1 MIRAIIPS
9 TITAKKASRRLAAAR
24 LSPSFK
30 TTADH
35 LRFRPKSTLTASS
48 RNMIVIR
55 RNNQAVS
62 KRQQHKKSTL
72 AISGKN
78 NTTTATEQLSSQ
90 QIRSIFLSAA
100 IPMVGFG
107 FMDNFVMITA
117 GQAIDNSLGVQM
129 GLATMVSYR
138 LCIDLQCVTRKAKE
152 LNSRLFLFKLLQT
165 AAAMGQV
172 VSDVSGVMFGDTL
185 ARLFK
190 VSSAQLSASQRKLA
204 AVHRL
209 RLAGA
214 VLGVIAG
221 CTLGATALYIV
232 PDRNNQHDNGSSA
245 AIMENSSSSNS
256 VHHQQQ
262 KEVQIKEQL
271 LYRLQKVL
279 NDVMTNQEEKW
290 YSRDARCTLYVNETL
305 SSCIPSNSDNSL
317 KQYFGKNK
325 VIGRG
330 SPAIIDRLDGGGEN
344 KDEKDSAAI
353 IRSTKESRCIVF
365 TNTIYVPVLAD
376 NNISD
381 SNILGILKVELQ
393 NGSFYSGSEIKD
405 AKRVARNL
413 GFFMNHMM

>member
-129 GLATMVSYR
+129 GLATM
-138 LCIDLQCVTRKAKE
+138 
-152 LNSRLFLFKLLQT
+152 T

>member
-30 TTADH
+30 TTSDH

-129 GLATMVSYR
+129 GLATM
-138 LCIDLQCVTRKAKE
+138 
-152 LNSRLFLFKLLQT
+152 T

>member
-9 TITAKKASRRLAAAR
+9 TITAKKASRPLAAAR

-30 TTADH
+30 TTVDH
-35 LRFRPKSTLTASS
+35 LRFRPKSTLAASS

-129 GLATMVSYR
+129 GLATM
-138 LCIDLQCVTRKAKE
+138 
-152 LNSRLFLFKLLQT
+152 T

-190 VSSAQLSASQRKLA
+190 VSSAQLSASQRELA
-204 AVHRL
+204 AVQIHRL

-214 VLGVIAG
+214 ILGVIAG

-256 VHHQQQ
+256 VNHQQQ

-290 YSRDARCTLYVNETL
+290 YSRDARCTLFVNEP
-305 SSCIPSNSDNSL
+305 SSNSIPSNSDDSL
-317 KQYFGKNK
+317 KRYFGKNK

-330 SPAIIDRLDGGGEN
+330 SPAIIDRLDGRGEN
-344 KDEKDSAAI
+344 KDEQDSAAI
-353 IRSTKESRCIVF
+353 IQSVKESRCIVF

-393 NGSFYSGSEIKD
+393 NGSFYSGSKIND

>member
-1 MIRAIIPS
+1 MIRTIIPS
-9 TITAKKASRRLAAAR
+9 TITVKEGSRRLAAAR
-24 LSPSFK
+24 LSPSYK
-30 TTADH
+30 TTVDH
-35 LRFRPKSTLTASS
+35 LRLRPKSTLVNSS
-48 RNMIVIR
+48 RNTIVIR
-55 RNNQAVS
+55 RNNQTVS

-72 AISGKN
+72 AISGKSN
-78 NTTTATEQLSSQ
+78 TTTTTTTATEQLSSK

-129 GLATMVSYR
+129 GLATM
-138 LCIDLQCVTRKAKE
+138 
-152 LNSRLFLFKLLQT
+152 T

-190 VSSAQLSASQRKLA
+190 VSSAQLSASQRELA
-204 AVHRL
+204 AVQIHRL

-214 VLGVIAG
+214 ILGVIAG
-221 CTLGATALYIV
+221 CTLGAAALYIV
-232 PDRNNQHDNGSSA
+232 PDRNTQHDNGSSS
-245 AIMENSSSSNS
+245 AIMENSSSNSSSSSSSGSNS

-271 LYRLQKVL
+271 LHRLQKVL

-290 YSRDARCTLYVNETL
+290 YSRDARCTLFVNEP
-305 SSCIPSNSDNSL
+305 SSNSIPSNSDDSL
-317 KQYFGKNK
+317 KRYFGKNK

-330 SPAIIDRLDGGGEN
+330 SPAIIDRLDGRGEN

-353 IRSTKESRCIVF
+353 IQSVKESRCIVF
-365 TNTIYVPVLAD
+365 TNTIYVPVLAH
-376 NNISD
+376 NNISN
-381 SNILGILKVELQ
+381 SNILGVLKVELQ
-393 NGSFYSGSEIKD
+393 NGSFYSGSEIND

>member
-1 MIRAIIPS
+1 LNDGDNRA
-9 TITAKKASRRLAAAR
+9 AASGRLA
-24 LSPSFK
+24 
-30 TTADH
+30 
-35 LRFRPKSTLTASS
+35 ASS

-129 GLATMVSYR
+129 GLATM
-138 LCIDLQCVTRKAKE
+138 
-152 LNSRLFLFKLLQT
+152 T